1 MDCDMKDNMLIWVD
15 NWSKQYDPIDIV
27 KWAAKRTQS
36 KRDIRTTREARLED
50 WLEFVF
56 VVLHSRQLP
65 RLYSFFAMLY

>member
-1 MDCDMKDNMLIWVD
+1 MEIEVSWLTFPCLSFLYYPMDCDMKDNMLIWVD

-50 WLEFVF
+50 
-56 VVLHSRQLP
+56 
-65 RLYSFFAMLY
+65 